1 MDISIEF
8 SELIGSLDNDL
19 IKTII
24 DKMDKTMVA
33 KALKTVDPK
42 ISEKIFKNGTKEES
56 ETIKKLVFDLGT
68 IRIEEIETAQ
78 KEIISQ
84 IKKEQQFL

>member
-84 IKKEQQFL
+84 IKKEQ

>member
-8 SELIGSLDNDL
+8 SELIGSLDNDF
-19 IKTII
+19 IKKVIG
-24 DKMDKTMVA
+24 KMDKTIVV
-33 KALKTVDPK
+33 KALKTIDPK
-42 ISEKIFKNGTKEES
+42 ISEKIFKNVTKEES

-78 KEIISQ
+78 KEMISQ
-84 IKKEQQFL
+84 IKKEQ